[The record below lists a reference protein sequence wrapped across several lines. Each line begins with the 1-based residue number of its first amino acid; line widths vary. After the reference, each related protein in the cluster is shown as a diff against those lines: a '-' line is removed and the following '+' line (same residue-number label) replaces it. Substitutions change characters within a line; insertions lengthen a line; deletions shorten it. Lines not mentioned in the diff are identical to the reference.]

1 MDLRKIKP
9 MTEIKADTK
18 VFAKD
23 IMTKEVISVH
33 INTPLLDVAKI
44 LAEHNFD
51 GVPVTDNDDKL
62 LGLVTE
68 YDLINKTSAVHLPT
82 LQVILRN
89 LPQFKK
95 EEQHFQQEILSLKVS
110 DIMNKDPLTMPP
122 DMPYEEVI
130 KLFREHHRVNP
141 IPVVD
146 KNGKILGVISR
157 FDVLRPFHILQ
168 GVLKYF

>member
-1 MDLRKIKP
+1 MTKI
-9 MTEIKADTK
+9 
-18 VFAKD
+18 FAKD
-23 IMTKEVISVH
+23 IMSKEVVSVH
-33 INTPLLDVAKI
+33 PDTALLDVAKV

-51 GVPVTDNDDKL
+51 GVPVVDNDNKL

-82 LQVILRN
+82 LQVVLRN

-95 EEQHFQQEILSLKVS
+95 EEAHFQEEILQLKVT
-110 DIMNKDPLTMPP
+110 DIMNKEPITLDP
-122 DMPYEEVI
+122 DIPYDEVI

-141 IPVVD
+141 IPVIDNNRKV
-146 KNGKILGVISR
+146 LGVISR
-157 FDVLRPFHILQ
+157 FDVLRPFHVLQ

>member
-1 MDLRKIKP
+1 MA
-9 MTEIKADTK
+9 EIKTDTK

-23 IMTKEVISVH
+23 IMTKEVIAVH
-33 INTPLLDVAKI
+33 VDTPLLDVAKV
-44 LAEHNFD
+44 LAERNFD
-51 GVPVTDNDDKL
+51 GVPVVDNDNKL
-62 LGLVTE
+62 IGLVTE

-95 EEQHFQQEILSLKVS
+95 EEAHFQEEILNLKVT
-110 DIMNKDPLTMPP
+110 DIMNKEPITLAP
-122 DMPYEEVI
+122 DALYDEVI

-141 IPVVD
+141 IPVID
-146 KNGKILGVISR
+146 KDRKVLGVISR
-157 FDVLRPFHILQ
+157 FDVLRPFHVLQ

>member
-1 MDLRKIKP
+1 MANSEF
-9 MTEIKADTK
+9 TSK
-18 VFAKD
+18 VLVKD
-23 IMTKEVISVH
+23 IMTKEAITVH
-33 INTPLLDVAKI
+33 SDTTLLEVAKI

-51 GVPVTDNDDKL
+51 GVPVTDNDNRL
-62 LGLVTE
+62 VGLVTE

-89 LPQFKK
+89 LPQFKQ
-95 EEQHFQQEILSLKVS
+95 EEVHFQQEILSLKVT
-110 DIMNKDPLTMPP
+110 DIMNKEPITLTQ
-122 DMPYEEVI
+122 DATYEEVI

-141 IPVVD
+141 IPVIDSEHKVV
-146 KNGKILGVISR
+146 GVISR

>member
-1 MDLRKIKP
+1 
-9 MTEIKADTK
+9 MTEIKSDTK

-23 IMTKEVISVH
+23 IMTKEVIAVH
-33 INTPLLDVAKI
+33 IDTPLLDVAKV

-51 GVPVTDNDDKL
+51 GVPVTDKDNKL
-62 LGLVTE
+62 IGLVTE

-95 EEQHFQQEILSLKVS
+95 EEAHFQEEILELKVM
-110 DIMNKDPLTMPP
+110 DIMNKEPLCLAP
-122 DMPYEEVI
+122 DVPYDEVI
-130 KLFREHHRVNP
+130 KIFREHHRVNP
-141 IPVVD
+141 IPVIDAD
-146 KNGKILGVISR
+146 KKILGVISR
-157 FDVLRPFHILQ
+157 FDVLRPFHVLQ

>member
-1 MDLRKIKP
+1 
-9 MTEIKADTK
+9 MTETKSDTK

-23 IMTKEVISVH
+23 IMTKEVIAVH
-33 INTPLLDVAKI
+33 IDTPLLDVAKV

-51 GVPVTDNDDKL
+51 GVPVTDSDNKL

-110 DIMNKDPLTMPP
+110 DIMNKDPLTISPE
-122 DMPYEEVI
+122 MPYDEII
-130 KLFREHHRVNP
+130 KLFKEHHRVNP

-146 KNGKILGVISR
+146 KDNKIIGVISR

>member
-1 MDLRKIKP
+1 
-9 MTEIKADTK
+9 MTSTTETSK
-18 VFAKD
+18 VFARD

-33 INTPLLDVAKI
+33 SDTSLLDVAKA

-51 GVPVTDNDDKL
+51 GVPVVDSENKL
-62 LGLVTE
+62 IGIVTE

-82 LQVILRN
+82 LQVVLKN

-95 EEQHFQQEILSLKVS
+95 EEAHFQEEILSLKAG
-110 DIMNKDPLTMPP
+110 DIMNKDPLTIEP
-122 DMPYEEVI
+122 DISYDEII

-141 IPVVD
+141 IPVID
-146 KNGKILGVISR
+146 KDHKVIGVISR
-157 FDVLRPFHILQ
+157 FDVLRPFHVLQ